1 MFVNKDEI
9 SKEEFLEPFF
19 NLFINLMKV
28 TNDNDVFV
36 VKEFLINLI
45 EESEGD
51 TNKFFLELIDIAQLI
66 I

>member
-28 TNDNDVFV
+28 TNDNDDLFH
-36 VKEFLINLI
+36 EYFLILV
-45 EESEGD
+45 
-51 TNKFFLELIDIAQLI
+51 Q
-66 I
+66 